1 MVRRSRTPKRR
12 DYNEIQTD
20 SRKERKVARGDWK
33 TRGCERKK
41 EREREVFE
49 KMPSKPTDATP
60 DTIRIHK
67 SIQNGMNLRRGA
79 YSSTAFF
86 SFFLFVPRSV
96 YRFIFSF
103 SCRSFR
109 FGLNPYSLP
118 KFGRSNSAGIA
129 SLTLPTARHL
139 QVRAANPVRLNRS
152 TMKPAPP
159 QRRLLIHTSGAYI
172 GRTHSRAFLRSV

>member
-86 SFFLFVPRSV
+86 SFFFFLCHVVFTVLYFLFPVGLSASV
-96 YRFIFSF
+96 
-103 SCRSFR
+103 
-109 FGLNPYSLP
+109 
-118 KFGRSNSAGIA
+118 
-129 SLTLPTARHL
+129 
-139 QVRAANPVRLNRS
+139 
-152 TMKPAPP
+152 
-159 QRRLLIHTSGAYI
+159 
-172 GRTHSRAFLRSV
+172 